1 MTDLPIILELE
12 DDGRYS
18 ASAPDLPGC
27 FSWGATR
34 EQALDHI
41 REAIEVWIESAK
53 ADGDPIP
60 KPGSSLAY
68 VRVAG

>member
-1 MTDLPIILELE
+1 MTDFPIILELE

-27 FSWGATR
+27 YSWGATR

-68 VRVAG
+68 VRVVG